1 MTNYQPYNEYK
12 DLKICACMGPQGNDP
27 VCPCAMVKE
36 GKTPSAGLWTEKEQE
51 AMKNALRQI
60 FEEKP

>member
-1 MTNYQPYNEYK
+1 
-12 DLKICACMGPQGNDP
+12 
-27 VCPCAMVKE
+27 MVKE